1 MTSKQ
6 RAFLRKLASN
16 IPAIFQLGKNGITD
30 VFINELNNAIEAREL
45 IKIHVLENSDEDV
58 KEAAREIASRTNSE
72 IVQVMGGKITLFRKR
87 KEKSKIDLP

>member
-16 IPAIFQLGKNGITD
+16 MPAIFQLGKNGITD
-30 VFINELNNAIEAREL
+30 VFINELEHAIQAREL

-58 KEAAREIASRTNSE
+58 KEAAHEIASRTNSE
-72 IVQVMGGKITLFRKR
+72 VVQVMGGKITLFRKR
-87 KEKSKIDLP
+87 KEKSKIDFP

>member
-6 RAFLRKLASN
+6 RAFLKKLSSN
-16 IPAIFQLGKNGITD
+16 MPAIFQLGKNGITD
-30 VFINELNNAIEAREL
+30 VFINELNKAIDAREL

-58 KEAAREIASRTNSE
+58 KEAAKEIANLTNSE
-72 IVQVMGGKITLFRKR
+72 VVQVLGGKITLFRKR